1 MILLQLVY
9 AANVLVAG
17 WIGVSSL
24 FYPQYAH
31 RSVFSGVYSASELTQ
46 LVGSLW
52 LGIAVLSLAG
62 LYWPAN
68 FVPVLVLQLFYKS
81 CWLGFVAW
89 PAHQKQKPYP
99 KAMTYFFIVWIICLP
114 FVIPWKQLLSTG

>member
-24 FYPQYAH
+24 FYPQYAQ
-31 RSVFSGVYSASELTQ
+31 RSIFSGAYPVSDLAQ

-52 LGIAVLSLAG
+52 LGITVLSLAG
-62 LYWPAN
+62 LYWPAS
-68 FVPVLVLQLFYKS
+68 FIPVLVLQLFYKS
-81 CWLGFVAW
+81 CWLVFVAL
-89 PAHQKQKPYP
+89 PAHRKHKPYP
-99 KAMTYFFIVWIICLP
+99 KAMAYFFIVWVIFLP
-114 FVIPWKQLLSTG
+114 FIIPWKDWLSIG